1 MKSLFYKK
9 SYKPD
14 IAQSKPMPSLAACIV
29 MDLLGMAS
37 FSIPVLGELIDLVWA
52 PVSAAIYIKMFGFKK
67 GFLGGAFNFIE
78 ELLPGF
84 DIIPTFTIT
93 WFIQYAK
100 RPKETTYSL
109 KPVTR

>member
-9 SYKPD
+9 ASQPEMN
-14 IAQSKPMPSLAACIV
+14 QSKPMPSLVACIV

-37 FSIPVLGELIDLVWA
+37 FGIPIIGELADIVWA
-52 PVSAAIYIKMFGFKK
+52 PLSAMIYMKMFGFKK

-84 DIIPTFTIT
+84 DIIPTFTIS

-100 RPKETTYSL
+100 QPKPTTYTL
-109 KPVTR
+109 RTVK